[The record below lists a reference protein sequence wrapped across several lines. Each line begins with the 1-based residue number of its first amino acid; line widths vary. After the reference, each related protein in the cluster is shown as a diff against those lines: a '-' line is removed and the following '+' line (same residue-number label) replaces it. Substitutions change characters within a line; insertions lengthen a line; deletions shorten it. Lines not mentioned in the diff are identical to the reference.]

1 MKEQKTEQEK
11 KEKQTEKKR
20 VSVRFFVKHS
30 DRLEIEEV
38 VNTLKKR
45 GWKQG
50 KEVLRIKD
58 FIIDALFSK
67 INSQFYDDIIKEL
80 TPLEYLYKEACKN
93 PKIRQEME
101 KLLKK
106 KTNG

>member
-1 MKEQKTEQEK
+1 MKEQEMNNQKAKEQ
-11 KEKQTEKKR
+11 R
-20 VSVRFFVKHS
+20 VSVRFFVKNS
-30 DRLEIEEV
+30 NRLEIEKV

-50 KEVLRIKD
+50 KETLRIKD

-67 INSQFYDDIIKEL
+67 INGRFYDDIIKEL

-93 PKIRQEME
+93 PKVRQELE
-101 KLLKK
+101 KLLKR
-106 KTNG
+106 KTTDNR

>member
-1 MKEQKTEQEK
+1 MKSQEIKNQKTEE
-11 KEKQTEKKR
+11 KR
-20 VSVRFFVKHS
+20 VSVRFFVKNR
-30 DRLEIEEV
+30 DRLEIEKV

-50 KEVLRIKD
+50 KEILRIKD

-67 INSQFYDDIIKEL
+67 TNSRFYDDIIREL

-106 KTNG
+106 KNNG

>member
-1 MKEQKTEQEK
+1 MKEQEKEKLLK
-11 KEKQTEKKR
+11 KEEQR
-20 VSVRFFVKHS
+20 VAVRFFIKNR
-30 DRLEIEEV
+30 DKLEVEKV

-50 KEVLRIKD
+50 EEILRIKD

-67 INSQFYDDIIKEL
+67 ANSKLYEDIIREL
-80 TPLEYLYKEACKN
+80 TPLEYLYKEGCKN

-106 KTNG
+106 TVDKI

>member
-1 MKEQKTEQEK
+1 MKSQEIKNQKTEE
-11 KEKQTEKKR
+11 KR
-20 VSVRFFVKHS
+20 VSVRFFVKNR
-30 DRLEIEEV
+30 DRLEIEKV

-67 INSQFYDDIIKEL
+67 TNSRFYDDIIREL

>member
-1 MKEQKTEQEK
+1 MKVQEMKDQKTEEQ
-11 KEKQTEKKR
+11 R
-20 VSVRFFVKHS
+20 VSVRFFVKNS
-30 DRLEIEEV
+30 DRLEIEKV

-45 GWKQG
+45 GWKQR

-67 INSQFYDDIIKEL
+67 INNRFYDDIIREL
-80 TPLEYLYKEACKN
+80 TPLEYLYKEGCKN

-101 KLLKK
+101 KLLKR
-106 KTNG
+106 KTTDNT

>member
-1 MKEQKTEQEK
+1 MKTQEIKDQKTTDQ
-11 KEKQTEKKR
+11 R
-20 VSVRFFVKHS
+20 VSVRFFIKNS
-30 DRLEIEEV
+30 NKLEIEKV

-67 INSQFYDDIIKEL
+67 INNRFYDDIIKEL

-93 PKIRQEME
+93 FKLRQEME
-101 KLLKK
+101 KLLKR
-106 KTNG
+106 KTMDNT